1 VNAGI
6 VAIVAVLGLFV
17 GSAAWVVA
25 RNQATHRPLWG
36 PPRCETDL
44 AVSFSKPKTAPAETT
59 VADREATLPPAGG
72 GSCGAPL
79 PASAWLPFWGFLAAR
94 RCPTCGTEQSPWRVV
109 AELLTA
115 LYFGLAA
122 WRIDD
127 GLHLAAV
134 LVFSVPLIVVFLV
147 DAWTRLIYTN
157 VIYAGTAL
165 GLLFALVEDGFGGLL
180 KTVLAIVAAV
190 AIFAV
195 FYFIAMVLYRN
206 VRVVPFGKGDVYLAA
221 MIASMVRLDGLL
233 RALFLGILLAAAGA
247 LLLIATRRVGRRQAM
262 PYGPYLCLG
271 ALIALI
277 W

>member
-17 GSAAWVVA
+17 GSAVWVVA
-25 RNQATHRPLWG
+25 RNQATRRTLWG
-36 PPRCETDL
+36 PPRCETDF
-44 AVSFSKPKTAPAETT
+44 AVSFAKPKGVSSEVAADGSGPAT
-59 VADREATLPPAGG
+59 PAANPGG
-72 GSCGAPL
+72 CGAPL
-79 PASAWLPFWGFLAAR
+79 PAMAWLPFWGFLSAR
-94 RCPTCGTEQSPWRVV
+94 RCPACGTEQSVWRLV

-147 DAWTRLIYTN
+147 DTWTRLIYTN

-165 GLLFALVEDGFGGLL
+165 GLLFALVEDGFDGLL
-180 KTVLAIVAAV
+180 RAVLAMVAAI

-195 FYFIAMVLYRN
+195 FYFLALVLYRN
-206 VRVVPFGKGDVYLAA
+206 VRVVPFGKGDIYLAA
-221 MIASMVRLDGLL
+221 MIGSMVRLEDLL
-233 RALFLGILLAAAGA
+233 RALFLGILFAAAGA
-247 LLLIATRRVGRRQAM
+247 ILLIATRRVSRL

-271 ALIALI
+271 ALLALV